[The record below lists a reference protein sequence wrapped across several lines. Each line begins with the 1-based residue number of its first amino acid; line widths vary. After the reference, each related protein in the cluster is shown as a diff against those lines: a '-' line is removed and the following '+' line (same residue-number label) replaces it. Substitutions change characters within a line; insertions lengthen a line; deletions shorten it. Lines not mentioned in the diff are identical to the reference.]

1 MPFYE
6 GIVSLGVPLFIRHS
20 SPFDIVYYGGDLL
33 LTRRGLPRGWMS
45 DKASISGPAINLEN
59 PHTRMQSLPGKAQ
72 AYIIAVVIGA
82 LVLTLWSL
90 PMIGAG
96 DMLYLTI
103 ATLTFAL
110 GIFVA
115 DLYPIRL
122 ITDANAEVTVS
133 CALKTAVAIIYGPA
147 VAILATLLGT
157 AAAEAGIRRDWFKA
171 VFNTAEMVITTA
183 AMSVVYQWGYDGI
196 DVQPFHS
203 AQNAVAV
210 IGMVLTYLLI
220 NTGMVTGIVALVS
233 GARFAHVWKVNFF
246 DSLWNNLTII
256 PLGAVLATLY
266 IYRPWSVVVLVLPM
280 VVVRKSFEYI
290 AEFKRQTE
298 QALVKMADAID
309 QRDPST
315 YAHSERVADIATS
328 IAEEMDLPVDEVE
341 IIHMAGRLHDLGKIG
356 MSNELLFKPTAFDQ
370 QELGRFQ
377 QHPLIGAHL
386 VNSFRLFEEGELL
399 IRHHHERYDGEGY
412 PSRLV
417 GQDIPLGSRILAV
430 ADSFDAMTSRRVYR
444 PALSTEEALAELVA
458 NKGTQF
464 DPEVVDAFLAVLHR
478 RADPVPS
485 RQTVSSAASGS

>member
-1 MPFYE
+1 
-6 GIVSLGVPLFIRHS
+6 
-20 SPFDIVYYGGDLL
+20 
-33 LTRRGLPRGWMS
+33 
-45 DKASISGPAINLEN
+45 
-59 PHTRMQSLPGKAQ
+59 MQSLPGKAQ

-82 LVLTLWSL
+82 LLLILWSL
-90 PMIGAG
+90 PVLGAG
-96 DMLYLTI
+96 DMLYLAI
-103 ATLTFAL
+103 AILTFAL

-122 ITDANAEVTVS
+122 VTDANAEVTMS

-157 AAAEAGIRRDWFKA
+157 AAAEMGIRRDWFKA

-183 AMSVVYQWGYDGI
+183 AMAVVYQWGYDGI
-196 DVQPFHS
+196 DTQPFHS
-203 AQNAVAV
+203 AQNALAV
-210 IGMVLTYLLI
+210 VGMILTYLLI
-220 NTGMVTGIVALVS
+220 NTGLVTGVVALVS
-233 GARFAHVWKVNFF
+233 GARFAHVWRVNFF

-266 IYRPWSVVVLVLPM
+266 IYRPWSVVVLVLPL

-290 AEFKRQTE
+290 AEFKRQTQ
-298 QALVKMADAID
+298 QALVNMADAID

-315 YAHSERVADIATS
+315 YAHSQRVADIATS
-328 IAEEMDLPVDEVE
+328 IAQEMGLPVDEIE
-341 IIHMAGRLHDLGKIG
+341 TIRMAGRLHDLGKIG
-356 MSNELLFKPTAFDQ
+356 MSNELLFKPSAFDQ

-377 QHPLIGAHL
+377 QHPLIGAQL

-412 PSRLV
+412 PSRLA

-444 PALSTEEALAELVA
+444 PPLSTEEAIAEIVA

-464 DPEVVDAFLAVLHR
+464 DPEVVDAFLASRRHR
-478 RADPVPS
+478 AKPTSR
-485 RQTVSSAASGS
+485 RQTASLPVSG

>member
-1 MPFYE
+1 
-6 GIVSLGVPLFIRHS
+6 
-20 SPFDIVYYGGDLL
+20 
-33 LTRRGLPRGWMS
+33 
-45 DKASISGPAINLEN
+45 
-59 PHTRMQSLPGKAQ
+59 MQSLPGKAQ

-82 LVLTLWSL
+82 LALILWSL
-90 PMIGAG
+90 PVIGG
-96 DMLYLTI
+96 GNILYLVI

-133 CALKTAVAIIYGPA
+133 CALKTAVAVIYGPA

-157 AAAEAGIRRDWFKA
+157 AAAEASIRRDWFKA

-183 AMSVVYQWGYDGI
+183 AMAVVYQWGYDGI
-196 DVQPFHS
+196 DTQPFHS
-203 AQNAVAV
+203 LQNALAV
-210 IGMVLTYLLI
+210 IGMILTYLLI

-266 IYRPWSVVVLVLPM
+266 IYRPWSVLVLLLPL

-290 AEFKRQTE
+290 AEFKRQTQ
-298 QALVKMADAID
+298 QALIKMADAID

-315 YAHSERVADIATS
+315 YAHSQRVSDISTS
-328 IAEEMDLPVDEVE
+328 IAQAMGLPVDE
-341 IIHMAGRLHDLGKIG
+341 IDTIRMAGRLHDLGKIG
-356 MSNELLFKPTAFDQ
+356 MSNELLFKPAAFDQ
-370 QELGRFQ
+370 QELASFQ

-399 IRHHHERYDGEGY
+399 IRHHHERYDGQGY
-412 PSRLV
+412 PSRLASEA
-417 GQDIPLGSRILAV
+417 IPLGSRILAV

-444 PALSTEEALAELVA
+444 SALSTEEALAELVA

-464 DPEVVDAFLAVLHR
+464 DPEVVDAFLATLRH
-478 RADPVPS
+478 RADPTPR
-485 RQTVSSAASGS
+485 RQTVSNPVSGS